1 MKMKVS
7 LFGCLV
13 LAAVFAVQGTA
24 VAAKYTI
31 NMGLGLNDKSAQFQS
46 MKIFKE
52 QVEKNSNGQ
61 IEVQLYHSSQLGD
74 DREMMEALQLGTQ
87 EMTCPSSAPIAA
99 FVGGFKVFDLPF
111 IFPSN
116 EAADYVLDGEV
127 GQDLLNQLEAKGII
141 GLSYWENGYRQLTNS
156 AKEVRSPADLKG
168 LKVRTMENPI
178 HLAAWKALGANPTPM
193 AFGELFSAMQQ
204 KVVDGQ
210 ENPWGT
216 IYLQK
221 FFEVQSFTTDT
232 GHAYSPFVMMISK
245 KYWDKLPA
253 DLQKVVK
260 DAAWE
265 TRIENRKLNRKW
277 NAEYLEK
284 LKEKMTVTELTPEQR
299 AEFQKSVQPVYA
311 QFEEEIGAELIAKV
325 QAMVEEFQKK

>member
-1 MKMKVS
+1 MKKRLSVV
-7 LFGCLV
+7 GCLV
-13 LAAVFAVQGTA
+13 LMAVFVWGTTA
-24 VAAKYTI
+24 MAAKYTI
-31 NMGLGLNDKSAQFQS
+31 NMGLGLNDKSAQFET
-46 MKIFKE
+46 MRLFKE
-52 QVEKNSNGQ
+52 QVEKNSKGQ

-116 EAADYVLDGEV
+116 EAADYVLDSEV
-127 GQDLLNQLEAKGII
+127 GQDLLKQLEEKGII

-156 AKEVRSPADLKG
+156 AKEVKSPADLKG

-221 FFEVQSFTTDT
+221 FFEVQSYTTDT

-253 DLQKVVK
+253 DLQKVVR

-265 TRIENRKLNRKW
+265 TRIENRKINRKW

-284 LKEKMTVTELTPEQR
+284 LKEKMKVTELTPEQR
-299 AEFQKSVQPVYA
+299 AEFQKAVQPVYA
-311 QFEEEIGAELIAKV
+311 QFEKEIGAELIAKV
-325 QAMVEEFQKK
+325 KAMVDEFQKK